1 MLDRPAPA
9 GVEFPT
15 PRFPYHRPMRILLVE
30 DDQMI
35 GSSLCV
41 ALRRDGM
48 AVDWVH
54 DGDTALDALASDDH
68 NLVLLDLGLP
78 GTGGLEVL
86 AATRGRQDKRP
97 VLIITARDDVETRI
111 QGLDLGADDFIVKP
125 FDFDELAARIR
136 AVTRRQNGHAA
147 SVVVAGEITLDLASH
162 EVSYRGAVEVLPA
175 REFTLLQALC
185 ERPGTILSRAQL
197 EDRLYGWGDEVES
210 NAVDVLI
217 HYVRRR
223 FDKDI
228 VRNVRGAG
236 WMVVKLQR

>member
-1 MLDRPAPA
+1 MTEKLGA
-9 GVEFPT
+9 GASFS
-15 PRFPYHRPMRILLVE
+15 MRILLVE

-35 GSSLCV
+35 GTSLSL

-54 DGDTALDALASDDH
+54 DGETALNALASDEH

-78 GTGGLEVL
+78 GAGGLEVL
-86 AATRGRQDKRP
+86 AATRSRRDRRP

-125 FDFDELAARIR
+125 FDFKELAARIR
-136 AVTRRQNGHAA
+136 AVARRQNGHAA
-147 SVVVAGEITLDLASH
+147 SAIVAGEITLDLGTH
-162 EVSYRGAVEVLPA
+162 EVSYRGIVEVLPA
-175 REFTLLQALC
+175 REFTLLEALC

-236 WMVVKLQR
+236 WMVIKSRQ

>member
-1 MLDRPAPA
+1 
-9 GVEFPT
+9 
-15 PRFPYHRPMRILLVE
+15 MRILLVE

-35 GSSLCV
+35 GSSLSL

-54 DGDTALDALASDDH
+54 DGDTALEALASGEH

-86 AATRGRQDKRP
+86 AATRRRQDKRP

-111 QGLDLGADDFIVKP
+111 EGLDLGADDFIVKP
-125 FDFDELAARIR
+125 FDFKELAARIR
-136 AVTRRQNGHAA
+136 AVARRQNGHAA
-147 SVVVAGEITLDLASH
+147 SAIIAGEITLDLATH
-162 EVSYRGAVEVLPA
+162 EVSYRGIVEVLPA
-175 REFTLLQALC
+175 REYTLLEALC

-236 WMVVKLQR
+236 WMVIKSRQ

>member
-1 MLDRPAPA
+1 
-9 GVEFPT
+9 
-15 PRFPYHRPMRILLVE
+15 MRILLVE

-35 GSSLCV
+35 GTSLSL

-54 DGDTALDALASDDH
+54 DGETALTALASDDH

-125 FDFDELAARIR
+125 FDFKELAARIR
-136 AVTRRQNGHAA
+136 AVARRQNGHAA
-147 SVVVAGEITLDLASH
+147 STIIAGEITLDLATH
-162 EVSYRGAVEVLPA
+162 EVSYRGIAEVLPA
-175 REFTLLQALC
+175 REFTLLEALC

-236 WMVVKLQR
+236 WMVIKSRQ

>member
-1 MLDRPAPA
+1 
-9 GVEFPT
+9 
-15 PRFPYHRPMRILLVE
+15 MRILLVE

-35 GSSLCV
+35 GSSLSL

-54 DGDTALDALASDDH
+54 DGDTALEALASGEH

-86 AATRGRQDKRP
+86 AATRRRQDKRP

-111 QGLDLGADDFIVKP
+111 EGLDLGADDFIVKP
-125 FDFDELAARIR
+125 FDFKELAARIR
-136 AVTRRQNGHAA
+136 AVARRQNGHAA
-147 SVVVAGEITLDLASH
+147 SAIIAGEITLDLATH
-162 EVSYRGAVEVLPA
+162 EVSYRGIVEVLPA
-175 REFTLLQALC
+175 REFTLLEALC

-236 WMVVKLQR
+236 WMVIKSRQ